1 MNHYI
6 YRDLIYVFIITALF
20 DFAMNILPPP
30 LGAKLLKT
38 YFKQHTILAAAL
50 IAGFVG
56 AITLIPIQILT
67 QYKYPTLY
75 NCFIIC
81 IVSAFIGFP
90 MEYSNIFPHLT
101 HYYYNILPRY
111 QSFLADGLSGFM
123 VATVFWI
130 ITIGLNKPSKLFI
143 LIPIWTIILVI
154 YYMLYIFNIIV
165 T

>member
-1 MNHYI
+1 
-6 YRDLIYVFIITALF
+6 
-20 DFAMNILPPP
+20 
-30 LGAKLLKT
+30 
-38 YFKQHTILAAAL
+38 
-50 IAGFVG
+50 
-56 AITLIPIQILT
+56 
-67 QYKYPTLY
+67 
-75 NCFIIC
+75 
-81 IVSAFIGFP
+81 

-154 YYMLYIFNIIV
+154 YYMLYTFNIIV